1 MSLIF
6 ASVLKRWYSSFI
18 LKLHGYCK
26 DAVCIDTLAY
36 EILSVHVEVMLLL
49 NLGVDFFRIFIRME
63 VTCMKIMN
71 KLTLVLALA
80 AGSLNAGRVK
90 NNNKK
95 RESVRKPTVVKA
107 TRKDSS
113 SSSVVVKRSPA
124 ELAELINSVDF
135 NFSSMRADDQ
145 RAFLSTLDLADFPVT
160 EEALRNGAT
169 RAETFELLEA
179 YLSTLHEIVSDA
191 QSEIDGTEDLTSVT
205 LVVPEEFE
213 EVREIAPSSDGV
225 SENSAALEARVFAQ
239 LQPLSEQVDPEYAAK
254 LARITGVA
262 LELAKTSAALAAGYA
277 VTAVAAPVAVM
288 GAGLASGLQ
297 VAAITTSY
305 APYAV
310 PVATAGAVV
319 SAATYAYYEQLKASF
334 NAMYA
339 ELMAVREAANIL

>member
-1 MSLIF
+1 
-6 ASVLKRWYSSFI
+6 
-18 LKLHGYCK
+18 
-26 DAVCIDTLAY
+26 
-36 EILSVHVEVMLLL
+36 
-49 NLGVDFFRIFIRME
+49 
-63 VTCMKIMN
+63 MKIMN

-90 NNNKK
+90 SNKK
-95 RESVRKPTVVKA
+95 GGPVRKPAVVKA
-107 TRKDSS
+107 TKKDSS

-145 RAFLSTLDLADFPVT
+145 RAFLSTLDLADFPVA
-160 EEALRNGAT
+160 EEALRNGAA
-169 RAETFELLEA
+169 RAQTFELLEA

-205 LVVPEEFE
+205 LVVAEERE
-213 EVREIAPSSDGV
+213 EQSEIAPSSDV
-225 SENSAALEARVFAQ
+225 VLVNSADVQARVLAQ
-239 LQPLSEQVDPEYAAK
+239 FDILSEQVDAEYAAK

-277 VTAVAAPVAVM
+277 ATAVAAPVAVM
-288 GAGLASGLQ
+288 GAGLARGLQ
-297 VAAITTSY
+297 VGAITTGY

-319 SAATYAYYEQLKASF
+319 SATTYAYYEQLKASF
-334 NAMYA
+334 NEMYA
-339 ELMAVREAANIL
+339 ELMAVREAADIL

>member
-1 MSLIF
+1 MF

-71 KLTLVLALA
+71 KLTLVLALV

-90 NNNKK
+90 KNNKTDK
-95 RESVRKPTVVKA
+95 PTAVKAVRKRQANNDAQT
-107 TRKDSS
+107 
-113 SSSVVVKRSPA
+113 VVVKRSPV
-124 ELAELINSVDF
+124 ELARLINSVDF
-135 NFSSMRADDQ
+135 NFSSMSAANQ
-145 RAFLSTLDLADFPVT
+145 RDFLSSIDLPEFPVNDK
-160 EEALRNGAT
+160 ALRNGAA
-169 RAETFELLEA
+169 RAQTFELLEA

-205 LVVPEEFE
+205 LVVAEERE
-213 EVREIAPSSDGV
+213 EQTEIAPSSDVV
-225 SENSAALEARVFAQ
+225 SENSADVQARVLAQ
-239 LQPLSEQVDPEYAAK
+239 FDILSEQVDAEYAAK

-262 LELAKTSAALAAGYA
+262 LELAKTSAALVAGYA
-277 VTAVAAPVAVM
+277 ATAVAAPVAVM
-288 GAGLASGLQ
+288 GAGLARGLQ
-297 VAAITTSY
+297 VGAITTGY

-319 SAATYAYYEQLKASF
+319 SATTYAYYEQLKASF
-334 NAMYA
+334 NEMYA
-339 ELMAVREAANIL
+339 ELIAARQAADIV